1 MIDRIENQPIR
12 FDHPE
17 RSGKPEQENAPAG
30 GARRADSVEISEEA
44 RERAL
49 SAAESSLSPER
60 VEELRQRIADG
71 SYDTPEVLDA
81 VARAMIERG
90 DV

>member
-1 MIDRIENQPIR
+1 MIDRIDNQPIR
-12 FDHPE
+12 LDRPD
-17 RSGKPEQENAPAG
+17 RSGKPDEENAPAQE
-30 GARRADSVEISEEA
+30 ARRADRVEISEEA

-49 SAAESSLSPER
+49 SAADSSLSAER
-60 VEELRQRIADG
+60 LEEIRQRIDDG
-71 SYDTPEVLDA
+71 TYDTPEVLDA